1 MKFGTTK
8 ILWINS
14 NILIAFEY
22 YQLFLT
28 TQRELLV
35 TWSLMYNISKAFKSK
50 SEMNIRF
57 LQSILHSLK

>member
-22 YQLFLT
+22 YQLFFNNAT
-28 TQRELLV
+28 RV

-57 LQSILHSLK
+57 LQSKLHSLK

>member
-22 YQLFLT
+22 YQLFFNNAT
-28 TQRELLV
+28 RV
-35 TWSLMYNISKAFKSK
+35 AFTWSLMYNISKAFKSK